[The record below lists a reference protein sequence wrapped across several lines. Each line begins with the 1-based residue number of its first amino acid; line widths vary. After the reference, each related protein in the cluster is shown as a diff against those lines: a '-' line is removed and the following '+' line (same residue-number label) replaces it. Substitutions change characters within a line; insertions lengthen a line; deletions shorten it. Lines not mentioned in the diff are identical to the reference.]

1 MPGGNGNARS
11 GNISTDTNTN
21 DLYKYTAL
29 MTLVFDG
36 MEPIELGMNYIK
48 GIVIDYKYTVN
59 NFPIIYVTIAIDK
72 KTENILVENQQTGT
86 VIFKLQKYIT
96 NGSNPD
102 LKIDC
107 FEHKFI
113 YVLPS
118 SVADITESEDVEN
131 PEEVEDIV
139 NTYTIGLAKVEHVN
153 YSKKAINNVIRN
165 GTVSSVI
172 YYILDGQ
179 KVLME
184 PIANN
189 QTIQYIVF
197 PPKGSVAKALEYLNS
212 LYAFYPTRYRFFMD
226 FDVSYLLSSSGKITK
241 RKGEEYTDIIINI
254 RKKYDEANLEGM
266 ITNADVQA
274 YVINVTSTYCTISD
288 ANMVD
293 KGYNEYSATVTTGG
307 KSDISLSD
315 RSGSELLNKKAYLR
329 LPNNNTGLLENMKS
343 QAQLTNIA
351 MSISTTKVD
360 STIFNLNKKYTINA
374 DDTFGAEY
382 TGQYLLTHRRDVYA
396 PEGEGFNLNITVTF
410 NKIA

>member
-153 YSKKAINNVIRN
+153 YSKKAINNVIQIGRAH
-165 GTVSSVI
+165 V
-172 YYILDGQ
+172 
-179 KVLME
+179 
-184 PIANN
+184 
-189 QTIQYIVF
+189 
-197 PPKGSVAKALEYLNS
+197 
-212 LYAFYPTRYRFFMD
+212 
-226 FDVSYLLSSSGKITK
+226 
-241 RKGEEYTDIIINI
+241 
-254 RKKYDEANLEGM
+254 
-266 ITNADVQA
+266 
-274 YVINVTSTYCTISD
+274 
-288 ANMVD
+288 
-293 KGYNEYSATVTTGG
+293 
-307 KSDISLSD
+307 
-315 RSGSELLNKKAYLR
+315 
-329 LPNNNTGLLENMKS
+329 
-343 QAQLTNIA
+343 
-351 MSISTTKVD
+351 
-360 STIFNLNKKYTINA
+360 
-374 DDTFGAEY
+374 
-382 TGQYLLTHRRDVYA
+382 
-396 PEGEGFNLNITVTF
+396 
-410 NKIA
+410 